1 MYTHCQ
7 KRQIIHSN
15 FRSTS
20 ATTETRPKI
29 GVISSRLKTEI
40 RHHQPERFSSD
51 TRSSRWFRWYPVSG
65 TNGGTSVSLIE
76 ELMDQRV
83 SVGACKIGLAVWRKR
98 GVGFWLGNG
107 PNTWSS
113 MHTSGNRFLPRDVLS
128 FIRETR
134 RNKSKIE
141 DSIIKCV
148 PANQRWAKF

>member
-1 MYTHCQ
+1 MHTILSKLSEICHFNKFHNFNYKQSHFTLTYTYIHSE

-20 ATTETRPKI
+20 ATTETRLKI
-29 GVISSRLKTEI
+29 SVISSRLKTEI

-51 TRSSRWFRWYPVSG
+51 TRGSRWFRWYPVSG

-98 GVGFWLGNG
+98 GLI
-107 PNTWSS
+107 
-113 MHTSGNRFLPRDVLS
+113 SG
-128 FIRETR
+128 
-134 RNKSKIE
+134 
-141 DSIIKCV
+141 
-148 PANQRWAKF
+148 